1 MHLLI
6 LDGHGSHLNLEAIKQ
21 AYEARLNMITFPSRT
36 SHILQPL
43 DVNYFNPFMSFLKRK
58 DMKTCSRITIES

>member
-6 LDGHGSHLNLEAIKQ
+6 LDGHGSHLTLEAIKQ
-21 AYEARLNMITFPSRT
+21 ACEPRLNMITFPPHI

-43 DVNYFNPFMSFLKRK
+43 DVNYFNPFMFFF
-58 DMKTCSRITIES
+58 